1 VKRVGAFVVKYA
13 IALVLVAFAIIL
25 SIVAPNFLTLGNF
38 QNILLQV
45 SVNGLLAIGATLTI
59 LTAGIDLSVGS
70 LVAVTGIAA
79 ALVAQQSGVSR
90 FGESLVVG
98 SAAGLAL
105 GAVNGAFVAFARIPP
120 FVVTLGMMS
129 IARSIAYVL
138 SQGQPISN
146 LSNAFLALGQGAF
159 LGVPYPVAIT
169 GIAFVCFAVVL
180 TRTRFGRYVYA
191 VGGNEE
197 AATVSGVDTKVVKL
211 SVYALSGLLAG
222 IAGCVLASRATAGL
236 PSNGQGYELTA
247 IAAAVI
253 GGTSLSG
260 GRGTLLGTLA
270 GVLILGIMSNGLDLL
285 NVSPFYQGMIQGAII
300 IGAVAIDGFV
310 NRNS

>member
-1 VKRVGAFVVKYA
+1 M
-13 IALVLVAFAIIL
+13 L
-25 SIVAPNFLTLGNF
+25 SIVAPNFLTVGNF

-59 LTAGIDLSVGS
+59 LTGGIDLSVGS
-70 LVAVTGIAA
+70 LVGFTGIVA
-79 ALVAQQSGVSR
+79 ALFARDAGPAH
-90 FGESLVVG
+90 FTEALIAGIF
-98 SAAGLAL
+98 AGLAL
-105 GAVNGAFVAFARIPP
+105 GALNGAFIAFARIPP

-129 IARSIAYVL
+129 IARSLAFVF

-146 LSNAFLALGQGAF
+146 LSNEFLALGQKAL
-159 LGVPYPVAIT
+159 LGIPYPVWIT
-169 GIAFVCFAVVL
+169 AGAFIVFAVVL
-180 TRTRFGRYVYA
+180 TRMRFGRYVYA

-197 AATVSGVDTKVVKL
+197 AAIVSGVDTKTVKL
-211 SVYALSGLLAG
+211 AVYALSGMLAG
-222 IAGCVLASRATAGL
+222 LAGAVLASRATAGL
-236 PSNGQGYELTA
+236 PSNGEGYELTA

-285 NVSPFYQGMIQGAII
+285 NVSPFYQGSIQGTII
-300 IGAVAIDGFV
+300 IGAVAIDALV
-310 NRNS
+310 NRK

>member
-1 VKRVGAFVVKYA
+1 VKRARAFVVTYA
-13 IALVLVAFAIIL
+13 IALVLVAFAIVL
-25 SIVAPNFLTLGNF
+25 SIVAPNFLTVGNF

-79 ALVAQQSGVSR
+79 ALVAQHAGVPNF
-90 FGESLVVG
+90 FGSLAVG
-98 SAAGLAL
+98 VATGLAL

-129 IARSIAYVL
+129 IARSFAYVL
-138 SQGQPISN
+138 SQGQPISD
-146 LSNAFLALGQGAF
+146 LSNSFLALGQGTY

-169 GIAFVCFAVVL
+169 GLAFVCFAVVL
-180 TRTRFGRYVYA
+180 TSTRFGRYVYA

-197 AATVSGVDTKVVKL
+197 AATVSGVDTKLIKL

-222 IAGCVLASRATAGL
+222 VAGCVLASRATAGL

-310 NRNS
+310 HRTS